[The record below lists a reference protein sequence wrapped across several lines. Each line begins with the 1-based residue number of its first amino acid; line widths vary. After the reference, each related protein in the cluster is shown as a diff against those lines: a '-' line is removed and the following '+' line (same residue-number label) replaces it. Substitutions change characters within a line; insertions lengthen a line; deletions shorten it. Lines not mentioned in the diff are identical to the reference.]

1 MLFLYRPRE
10 TWMPFARP
18 MSGTQKAAYNRS
30 LQMKFESTRRAP
42 RPVPAPAPT
51 PQLDVV
57 DALQRLAGLQQTGQL
72 TDEEFFNAKQKV
84 LGR

>member
-18 MSGTQKAAYNRS
+18 MSGTQQAAYNRS
-30 LQMKFESTRRAP
+30 LQTKFESTRRVP
-42 RPVPAPAPT
+42 TPVPAPAPA
-51 PQLDVV
+51 QLDVV
-57 DALQRLAGLQQTGQL
+57 DALQRLAGLHQSGQL